1 MTLKDLLGD
10 AYKDGM
16 SLEDIDSALQ
26 DKKLVDTA
34 KGEYVPLDKFLET
47 EKKMKQLTKENAELL
62 KKQKG
67 DGAER
72 ETEKNEYLEKIS
84 QLQREV
90 NKGKVEGVLKG
101 AGLTEEDYKDFIDS
115 FVGEDAEASEAMAK
129 TFASAMSKK
138 IESAKKD
145 AESAL
150 KAKYLKEGVRLPDTG
165 GGKDEEGALGKR
177 LAKSALEAGSS
188 AIDDI
193 KKQYS

>member
-1 MTLKDLLGD
+1 MTLQELLGD

-16 SLEDIDSALQ
+16 SLEDIDSALK

-47 EKKMKQLTKENAELL
+47 EKKMKALTKENAELM

-67 DGAER
+67 AGEER
-72 ETEKNEYLEKIS
+72 ETEKNEYLERIS

-90 NKGKVEGVLKG
+90 NKGRVEGVLKG

-115 FVGEDAEASEAMAK
+115 FVGDDAETSENMAK
-129 TFASAMSKK
+129 TFAAAMTKK
-138 IESAKKD
+138 IDSAKKD

-165 GGKDEEGALGKR
+165 GGQDEEGAIGKR
-177 LAKSALEAGSS
+177 LAKAAAEQSGSAV
-188 AIDDI
+188 DDI
-193 KKQYS
+193 KKQYA